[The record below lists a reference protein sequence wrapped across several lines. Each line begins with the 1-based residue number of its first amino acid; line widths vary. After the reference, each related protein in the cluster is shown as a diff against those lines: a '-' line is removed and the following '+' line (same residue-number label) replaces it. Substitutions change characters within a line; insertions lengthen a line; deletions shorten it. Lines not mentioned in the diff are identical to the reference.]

1 MTDATAPAPAPAPVD
16 RRAQALARI
25 AGKRRVAL
33 AIPAAIL
40 AYLVY
45 VFFAFDIPGLAERV
59 RLDNAATLVAD
70 SYSHKV
76 HVTRDNRSGEITVS
90 KEGER
95 RATYPQELEPG
106 WVRRGE
112 EVRVELEGG
121 HAVIL
126 GAGNTA
132 TYLHPEFG
140 PIEAQASRAGGVQID
155 VAEADLPDW
164 ISYSSSRLDIRTEA
178 GRLTMTRNRTEVYR
192 YFFGWELFWFTLDS
206 PYYDRSLTE
215 IAFGEQ
221 LDPARPN
228 LVGAWQDFWN
238 NGVWRHKDVAWAMV
252 ETILMAF
259 LGTFGA
265 AMVALP
271 LAFIAAKNFT
281 PLRLVRG
288 VARRVFDFLRGVDAL
303 IWTIVLSRAF
313 GPGPL
318 TGALAIL
325 FTDTGSFGK
334 IFSEAL
340 ENVDGK
346 QIEGVASTGARPVQ
360 RYRFGVIPQVMPVLL
375 SQVLYFF
382 ESNTRSATVIGA
394 ITGGGIGLLITQ
406 AIITQKDWE
415 EVTYYII
422 LIVVTVMLMD
432 WLSGVLRR
440 RLIKGDGG

>member
-16 RRAQALARI
+16 RRARAVSRI
-25 AGKRRVAL
+25 AGKRRLAL
-33 AIPAAIL
+33 AIPAVLL

-45 VFFAFDIPGLAERV
+45 VFFAFDIPGLAERL

-76 HVTRDNRSGEITVS
+76 HVTRDNRSGEITVA

-95 RATYPQELEPG
+95 RATYPQALEPG
-106 WVRRGE
+106 WVQRGDG
-112 EVRVELEGG
+112 VRVELEGG

-126 GAGNTA
+126 GAENTA

-140 PIEAQASRAGGVQID
+140 RIEAQASRSGGVQID

-164 ISYSSSRLDIRTEA
+164 ISHSSARLDIRTEA
-178 GRLTMTRNRTEVYR
+178 GRLTMTRSRTEVYR

-206 PYYDRSLTE
+206 PYYNRSLPE
-215 IAFGEQ
+215 IAFGER
-221 LDPARPN
+221 LDAARPN

-238 NGVWRHKDVAWAMV
+238 NGVWRHRDVAWAMV

-281 PLRLVRG
+281 PLRLIRG

-415 EVTYYII
+415 EVTYYIV
-422 LIVVTVMLMD
+422 LIVITVMLMD
-432 WLSGVLRR
+432 WLSGILRR

>member
-1 MTDATAPAPAPAPVD
+1 MTDAAIETPGTRHAAAV
-16 RRAQALARI
+16 RRI
-25 AGKRRVAL
+25 AAKRRFAVAV
-33 AIPAAIL
+33 PAVLL

-45 VFFAFDIPGLAERV
+45 VFFAFDIPGLAERA

-76 HVTRDNRSGEITVS
+76 HVTRDNRSGEITVA

-95 RATYPQELEPG
+95 KGTFPTGMEPEWIARESGGARVALEDG
-106 WVRRGE
+106 H
-112 EVRVELEGG
+112 EVIFGPD
-121 HAVIL
+121 
-126 GAGNTA
+126 NTA
-132 TYLHPEFG
+132 VYLHPDFG
-140 PIEAQASRAGGVQID
+140 RIEARASRADGVEIGR
-155 VAEADLPDW
+155 APGTLPDW
-164 ISYSSSRLDIRTEA
+164 VSYSSSRLDITTDA
-178 GRLTMTRNRTEVYR
+178 GRLTMTRTRTEVFR

-206 PYYDRSLTE
+206 PYYDRTPAE
-215 IAFGEQ
+215 ILFGPR
-221 LDPARPN
+221 LDEARPN
-228 LVGAWQDFWN
+228 LVGAWADFWGN
-238 NGVWRHKDVAWAMV
+238 DVWRHADVAWAML

-265 AMVALP
+265 AVVALP
-271 LAFIAAKNFT
+271 LAFVAAKNFT
-281 PLRLVRG
+281 PLMTLRFG
-288 VARRVFDFLRGVDAL
+288 ARRAFDFLRGVDAL

-340 ENVDGK
+340 ENVDDK
-346 QIEGVASTGARPVQ
+346 QIEGVSSTGARPVQ
-360 RYRFGVIPQVMPVLL
+360 RYRFGVLPQVMPVLL

-422 LIVVTVMLMD
+422 LIVLTVMAMD
-432 WLSGVLRR
+432 WLSGILRR
-440 RLIKGDGG
+440 RLIKGDAG